1 MNSSAQQLFSIFL
14 FTKSFTTVR
23 DRRCPHL
30 GGGRAGVSG
39 RCGGSGA
46 TWRPSRTVALVT
58 SCRVRAAP
66 ATVLAAAHRCAGAQV
81 NVCTGAG
88 WSQDPPGPPQ
98 GWMSRVVF
106 LLEDAGPAAGR
117 PSDVTASD
125 REGRGAGGWRGG
137 AIWRRDQR
145 TCRPLRGG
153 RWHPRAPVHCD
164 SARLESEWEAGLGGA
179 CGANSD
185 APLG

>member
-39 RCGGSGA
+39 RCGGSRA

-81 NVCTGAG
+81 NVSTGAG
-88 WSQDPPGPPQ
+88 GH
-98 GWMSRVVF
+98 
-106 LLEDAGPAAGR
+106 
-117 PSDVTASD
+117 
-125 REGRGAGGWRGG
+125 
-137 AIWRRDQR
+137 R
-145 TCRPLRGG
+145 THLG
-153 RWHPRAPVHCD
+153 HPRAGCPAWSSCLRMPGLQQADRLTSQHQTGRDEGREDGEEGPSGEATRGLAGHCVV
-164 SARLESEWEAGLGGA
+164 AGDTHVLLFIVTLL
-179 CGANSD
+179 D
-185 APLG
+185 

>member
-1 MNSSAQQLFSIFL
+1 MWRQRGDLATFQ
-14 FTKSFTTVR
+14 
-23 DRRCPHL
+23 DR
-30 GGGRAGVSG
+30 
-39 RCGGSGA
+39 
-46 TWRPSRTVALVT
+46 
-58 SCRVRAAP
+58 
-66 ATVLAAAHRCAGAQV
+66 
-81 NVCTGAG
+81 GAG
-88 WSQDPPGPPQ
+88 HQLQGESSSCHGPGRRTQVRRRSGERLHRGWWSQDPPGPPQ
-98 GWMSRVVF
+98 GRMSRVVF